1 MIKKL
6 VMWLAYLLLP
16 IAVGQYVFRP
26 MAYSFIAV
34 TDGLAAKSILIGSYL
49 LLTLA
54 LTGFMAYEL
63 WRKFRGR
70 EGLWV
75 AFIAMALAS
84 QSPYGF
90 IGKDAQ
96 LLTDLQRLDEL
107 TLDPSDYRVQ
117 VRDDRLLISGTVG
130 TEMWRAV
137 QRTLIEHPGIALV
150 EVNSPGGQVSPA
162 IAIADLIRKRGLD
175 TLAEGRC
182 YSACTLIFLA
192 GQERSL
198 GPFARLGFHAAYR
211 SLANGQKLPSLEIN
225 RAITQRFVNR
235 GVDQD
240 FAIKAWSYPSED
252 LWFPSQERMIA
263 ANYATRQI

>member
-34 TDGLAAKSILIGSYL
+34 TDGPAAKSILIGSYL

-54 LTGFMAYEL
+54 LIGFMAYEL

-75 AFIAMALAS
+75 ALIALALAS

-130 TEMWRAV
+130 TEM
-137 QRTLIEHPGIALV
+137 
-150 EVNSPGGQVSPA
+150 
-162 IAIADLIRKRGLD
+162 
-175 TLAEGRC
+175 
-182 YSACTLIFLA
+182 ACSTA
-192 GQERSL
+192 
-198 GPFARLGFHAAYR
+198 H
-211 SLANGQKLPSLEIN
+211 IN
-225 RAITQRFVNR
+225 RTPGYRI
-235 GVDQD
+235 G
-240 FAIKAWSYPSED
+240 
-252 LWFPSQERMIA
+252 
-263 ANYATRQI
+263 